1 MASQKRALFPT
12 ARFQPDRRGL
22 SSISNG
28 ATIAAMTGRARVYTP
43 IAGWRLARWLLFYV
57 ALVVLDAAAFVAV
70 IDST

>member
-1 MASQKRALFPT
+1 
-12 ARFQPDRRGL
+12 
-22 SSISNG
+22 
-28 ATIAAMTGRARVYTP
+28 MTGRARVYTP